1 MQYEWIETHIR
12 EHDDTE
18 FYVEKQVLRFHDTG
32 TSRLFIN
39 CYHTTKCECQAGV
52 T

>member
-18 FYVEKQVLRFHDTG
+18 FYVEKQVPIDFMTQVPPVCL
-32 TSRLFIN
+32 
-39 CYHTTKCECQAGV
+39 
-52 T
+52 